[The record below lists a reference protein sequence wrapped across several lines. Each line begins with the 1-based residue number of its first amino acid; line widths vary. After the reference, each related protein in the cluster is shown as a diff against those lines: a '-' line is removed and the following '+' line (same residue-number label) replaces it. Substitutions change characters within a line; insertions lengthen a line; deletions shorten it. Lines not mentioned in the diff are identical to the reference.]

1 MNTPTV
7 TVYGADWCPLT
18 KRALI
23 HLKQKGIPFEY
34 IDIDN
39 DEQAAQWVREQ
50 NGGKE
55 RKPTIRIDNSVL
67 IEPSDSELDRALAA

>member
-1 MNTPTV
+1 M
-7 TVYGADWCPLT
+7 
-18 KRALI
+18 
-23 HLKQKGIPFEY
+23 QKGIPFEY